1 MKSVQQPAS
10 VAAAHAELAAE
21 QEGPV
26 ALLKAFLRMNANGS
40 EAGSSALTSA
50 GKSEQVLDAYGE
62 YCQRRD
68 AGEPL
73 NPDEYLANYPH
84 LRSRLA
90 RLLSAHVLLEKNPHL
105 LDPQASVKW
114 PLAGERFLGFQLHRE
129 LGRGAFAR
137 VFLATEP
144 ALGNRPVA
152 VKVSLGGG
160 AEAET
165 LGRLGGHPNIVPVY
179 SAPEDS
185 ATGLTA
191 VCMPYLGSATLEDL
205 LDRLKALAALPR
217 GADIITHAVADQF
230 PPGAKHPESP
240 G

>member
-1 MKSVQQPAS
+1 MR
-10 VAAAHAELAAE
+10 
-21 QEGPV
+21 
-26 ALLKAFLRMNANGS
+26 LR
-40 EAGSSALTSA
+40 
-50 GKSEQVLDAYGE
+50 
-62 YCQRRD
+62 
-68 AGEPL
+68 PL
-73 NPDEYLANYPH
+73 
-84 LRSRLA
+84 
-90 RLLSAHVLLEKNPHL
+90 RLLSLWERAGVRVYRPTRPRKSSTMPPALSNAPSTPATAASAPRAFPKAGDEIAGFRLL
-105 LDPQASVKW
+105 S
-114 PLAGERFLGFQLHRE
+114 E

-205 LDRLKALAALPR
+205 LELAYSRKKNPERPKKAGVIVSAARRNLQPGDPIPEDLR
-217 GADIITHAVADQF
+217 PDPVCRTARQHLYVVHALSKGQTLWV
-230 PPGAKHPESP
+230 
-240 G
+240 